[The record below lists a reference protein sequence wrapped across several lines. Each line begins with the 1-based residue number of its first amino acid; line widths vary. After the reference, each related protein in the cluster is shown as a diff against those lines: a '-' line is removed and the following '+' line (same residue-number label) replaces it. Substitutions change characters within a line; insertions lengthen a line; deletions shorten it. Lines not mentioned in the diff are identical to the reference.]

1 MCVAKIARYVKEMSN
16 YQRPAV
22 WASGRCASS
31 KKEDRGGK
39 SHSDLYQGN
48 GKSLSD
54 RSQVIG
60 GKLLIGQLAPWVTW
74 GI

>member
-1 MCVAKIARYVKEMSN
+1 MCVAKIARYVSATTSARLCGPVGE
-16 YQRPAV
+16 
-22 WASGRCASS
+22 WALC